1 MKKFFKI
8 VFPLCLILGI
18 ISISAISA
26 SWDYSGSFLES
37 ESTGIMLDISKIN
50 YSPAE
55 TLPGTSEDSAAG
67 ENQVE
72 MINTLSNDSKNGL
85 NSNKGTL
92 EKLLGSTNIV
102 YSDQNIQ
109 GGNLKNLFQ
118 NSAVANLV
126 FVMQYSTDTEI
137 FCFTF
142 KDADRTNATAD
153 VTKIEV
159 YKTVYKKVNNRWETE
174 YAYKGYATVIYV
186 SSISKNSIDVLSW
199 REGDIPKQ

>member
-1 MKKFFKI
+1 MKKFLKI
-8 VFPLCLILGI
+8 IFPLCLILGI

-26 SWDYSGSFLES
+26 SWDYSGSLLES
-37 ESTGIMLDISKIN
+37 ESTGIMLDISKVN
-50 YSPAE
+50 YSPTE
-55 TLPGTSEDSAAG
+55 TLPGTSADSAAG
-67 ENQVE
+67 ENQVQ
-72 MINTLSNDSKNGL
+72 MINILSTDSKNGL

-92 EKLLGSTNIV
+92 VKLLGSTNIV

-118 NSAVANLV
+118 NSAVKNLA

-142 KDADRTNATAD
+142 KNDDRTNATAD

-174 YAYKGYATVIYV
+174 YAYKGYATVVYV

-199 REGDIPKQ
+199 REGNIPT